1 MLGSWWLGEGKGWR
15 WEGGGHGVGGGVEG
29 ERGMPVGSMNE
40 ESQVRGC
47 FNITSFQPTRKQC
60 LYWKRHKQ
68 TKHFEHKSRSED

>member
-1 MLGSWWLGEGKGWR
+1 MGAW
-15 WEGGGHGVGGGVEG
+15 GGGGGGEG

-47 FNITSFQPTRKQC
+47 FNITSLQPTGKQC

-68 TKHFEHKSRSED
+68 TKHFEHKSRSKD